1 MRPNLLCKL
10 HTALLSTIST
20 FNALVAYCKI
30 VSVELNTLCAR
41 GFRDR
46 NKICCNLNKTFN

>member
-20 FNALVAYCKI
+20 FNALVAHCKI
-30 VSVELNTLCAR
+30 VSVELNTYAMWFS
-41 GFRDR
+41 GIGIKFVV
-46 NKICCNLNKTFN
+46 T

>member
-20 FNALVAYCKI
+20 FNALVAHCKI
-30 VSVELNTLCAR
+30 VSVELNTLC
-41 GFRDR
+41 GFRG
-46 NKICCNLNKTFN
+46 